1 MTTVLSQE
9 AISASL
15 LSYWSDQFGGGVTT
29 IYPGMK
35 VDTAELPEWVEIW
48 VDSWSRR
55 PQRIGGIPLID
66 VTATVHCF
74 VKAGSDSGRIQKL
87 TDAVRSVFAQESV
100 PLIDFS
106 QSGAPD
112 IGVIRL
118 KEPETRNLAR
128 NQSGSLQVILHHTAV
143 IVRGT
148 AQGSVVSN

>member
-1 MTTVLSQE
+1 MTEILSQE

-15 LSYWSDQFGGGVTT
+15 LSYWSGRFGGGVTT

-35 VDTAELPEWVEIW
+35 VDTAGLSEWAEIW

-66 VTATVHCF
+66 VAATVHCF
-74 VKAGSDSGRIQKL
+74 VKAGTDSGRIQEL

-100 PLIDFS
+100 PLKDFS
-106 QSGAPD
+106 QSGEPD
-112 IGVIRL
+112 IGIIRL
-118 KEPETRNLAR
+118 KEPETRNLTR
-128 NQSGSLQVILHHTAV
+128 NHSGSLQVVLHHTAV

-148 AQGSVVSN
+148 AQRGF

>member
-1 MTTVLSQE
+1 MTAVLSQE

-15 LSYWSDQFGGGVTT
+15 LSYWSTQFGSSVTT

-35 VDTAELPEWVEIW
+35 VDTADLTEWVEIW

-74 VKAGSDSGRIQKL
+74 VKAGSDSGRIQEL
-87 TDAVRSVFAQESV
+87 TDVVRSVFAQESV
-100 PLIDFS
+100 PLKDFT
-106 QSGAPD
+106 QSGAPE

-118 KEPETRNLAR
+118 KEPETRNLTR
-128 NQSGSLQVILHHTAV
+128 NHSGSLQVVLHHTAV

-148 AQGSVVSN
+148 AQHF

>member
-1 MTTVLSQE
+1 MMEVLSQE

-15 LSYWSDQFGGGVTT
+15 LSFWSDQFGGTVTT

-35 VDTAELPEWVEIW
+35 VDTTELPEWIEIW

-55 PQRIGGIPLID
+55 PQRIGGLPLID

-74 VKAGSDSGRIQKL
+74 VKAGTDSGRIQEL

-100 PLIDFS
+100 PLIDYS
-106 QSGAPD
+106 QSGEPN

-118 KEPETRNLAR
+118 KEPETRNLTR
-128 NQSGSLQVILHHTAV
+128 NQSGSLQVVLHHTAI

-148 AQGSVVSN
+148 AQRSAISN

>member
-1 MTTVLSQE
+1 MTAVLSHE

-15 LSYWSDQFGGGVTT
+15 LSHWSDQFGGSTTT

-35 VDTAELPEWVEIW
+35 VDTSELSEWVEIW

-55 PQRIGGIPLID
+55 PQRIGGLPLID

-74 VKAGSDSGRIQKL
+74 VKAGNDTGRIHEL
-87 TDAVRSVFAQESV
+87 TDTVRSIFAQESV
-100 PLIDFS
+100 PLKDFT
-106 QSGAPD
+106 QSGEPD

-118 KEPETRNLAR
+118 KEPETRNLTR

-143 IVRGT
+143 IVRGS
-148 AQGSVVSN
+148 AQGEF

>member
-15 LSYWSDQFGGGVTT
+15 LSYWSDQFGSGVTT

-35 VDTAELPEWVEIW
+35 TDTAGLSEWVEIW

-55 PQRIGGIPLID
+55 PQRIGGIPLMD

-74 VKAGSDSGRIQKL
+74 VKTGTDSGRIHEL
-87 TDAVRSVFAQESV
+87 TDIARSLFAQESV
-100 PLIDFS
+100 PLIDFT
-106 QSGAPD
+106 QSGEPN

-118 KEPETRNLAR
+118 KEPETRNLTR
-128 NQSGSLQVILHHTAV
+128 NQSGSLEVVLHHTAV
-143 IVRGT
+143 IVRGR
-148 AQGSVVSN
+148 AQHF